1 MIVLNKLR
9 LERWTPA
16 FFLAPA
22 IILLI
27 VFRYIP
33 IVLGFEEALYTNS
46 LSLAGARK
54 FVGLNNFIAVFEDPV
69 VWGSFK
75 TTMLFSLVVNPLQVG
90 LALLLAELINQRVP
104 GIAIFRAIYL
114 VPVAISM
121 NVTAIAWGLALD
133 PNYGLINGIIR
144 TLGLPRQPFLQHPS
158 QALWSIIGIISWIGV
173 PYWSLFFLAG
183 LQGISSDVLESARV
197 DGAGSLRTFISIK
210 LPLLRRIIA
219 FVLVSDTVVNFTLFA
234 PIYLITRGGPQLSTH
249 LVMYEAYRRGLVYG
263 DIGIASA
270 IISVLLIVVVA
281 FVAVEFIVLRPRH

>member
-1 MIVLNKLR
+1 MLKRIPM
-9 LERWTPA
+9 ERWTPF

-33 IVLGFEEALYTNS
+33 IVLGFEEALHTNA
-46 LSLAGARK
+46 LSQIGGRK
-54 FVGLNNFIAVFEDPV
+54 FVGLENFVQIFEDPV

-75 TTMLFSLVVNPLQVG
+75 TTLVFSLVVNPLQVG
-90 LALLLAELINQRVP
+90 LAILLAELINQRVP

-144 TLGLPRQPFLQHPS
+144 TLGLPRQPFLNHPS

-173 PYWSLFFLAG
+173 PYWSLFILAG
-183 LQGISSDVLESARV
+183 LQGISSDVLESAHV
-197 DGAGSLRTFISIK
+197 DGAGSLRTFLFIK
-210 LPLLRRIIA
+210 LPLLRRVIA

-234 PIYLITRGGPQLSTH
+234 PVYLLTRGGPQLSTH
-249 LVMYEAYRRGLVYG
+249 LVMYEAWRRGLVYG

-270 IISVLLIVVVA
+270 IITVLLIVVIA
-281 FVAVEFIVLRPRH
+281 FVALEFIVLRPQH

>member
-1 MIVLNKLR
+1 MLKRIP
-9 LERWTPA
+9 LERWTP
-16 FFLAPA
+16 FLFLAPA

-33 IVLGFEEALYTNS
+33 IVLGFEEALYTNA
-46 LSLAGARK
+46 LSQIGGRK
-54 FVGLNNFIAVFEDPV
+54 FVGLENFAQVFEDPV

-75 TTMLFSLVVNPLQVG
+75 TTLVFSLVVNPLQVG
-90 LALLLAELINQRVP
+90 LAILLAELINQRVP

-114 VPVAISM
+114 LPVAISI

-144 TLGLPRQPFLQHPS
+144 TLGLPRQPFLNHPS
-158 QALWSIIGIISWIGV
+158 QALWSIIAIISWIGV
-173 PYWSLFFLAG
+173 PYWSLFILAG

-197 DGAGSLRTFISIK
+197 DGAGSLRTFLFIK
-210 LPLLRRIIA
+210 LPLLRRVIA

-234 PIYLITRGGPQLSTH
+234 PVYLLTRGGPQLSTH
-249 LVMYEAYRRGLVYG
+249 LVMYEAWRRGLVYG

-270 IISVLLIVVVA
+270 IITVLLIVVIA
-281 FVAVEFIVLRPRH
+281 FVALEFIVLRPQH

>member
-1 MIVLNKLR
+1 MLKRIPM
-9 LERWTPA
+9 ERWTPF

-33 IVLGFEEALYTNS
+33 IVLGFEEALYTNA
-46 LSLAGARK
+46 LSQIGGRK
-54 FVGLNNFIAVFEDPV
+54 FVGLENFVQVFEDPV

-75 TTMLFSLVVNPLQVG
+75 TTLVFSLVVNPLQVG
-90 LALLLAELINQRVP
+90 LAILLAELINQRVP

-114 VPVAISM
+114 VPVAISI

-144 TLGLPRQPFLQHPS
+144 TLGLPRQPFLNHPS

-173 PYWSLFFLAG
+173 PYWSLFILAG
-183 LQGISSDVLESARV
+183 LQGISSDVLESAHV
-197 DGAGSLRTFISIK
+197 DGAGSLRTFLFIK
-210 LPLLRRIIA
+210 LPLLRRVIA

-234 PIYLITRGGPQLSTH
+234 PVYLLTRGGPQLSTH
-249 LVMYEAYRRGLVYG
+249 LVMYEAWRRGLVYG

-270 IISVLLIVVVA
+270 IITVLLIVVIA
-281 FVAVEFIVLRPRH
+281 FVALEFIVLRPQH

>member
-1 MIVLNKLR
+1 MLKSFSLD
-9 LERWTPA
+9 RWTPV

-22 IILLI
+22 FILLL
-27 VFRYIP
+27 VFRYVP

-46 LSLAGARK
+46 LSQAGARK
-54 FVGLNNFIAVFEDPV
+54 FVGLANFIAVYEDPV

-75 TTMLFSLVVNPLQVG
+75 TTLIFSLVVNPLQVG
-90 LALLLAELINQRVP
+90 LALLLAELVNARVP
-104 GIAIFRAIYL
+104 GIAVFRAIYL
-114 VPVAISM
+114 IPIAISAP
-121 NVTAIAWGLALD
+121 VTAIAWGLALD
-133 PNYGLINGIIR
+133 PNYGLINGIFR
-144 TLGLPRQPFLQHPS
+144 TVGLPRQPFLQSPD

-183 LQGISSDVLESARV
+183 LQGISKDVLESAHV
-197 DGAGSLRTFISIK
+197 DGANSLRVFISIK

-234 PIYLITRGGPQLSTH
+234 PVYLLTRGGPQLSTH

-270 IISVLLIVVVA
+270 IVSVLLIVVIVVVA
-281 FVAVEFIVLRPRH
+281 IEFIVLRPQH

>member
-1 MIVLNKLR
+1 MLKRIPM
-9 LERWTPA
+9 ERWTPF

-33 IVLGFEEALYTNS
+33 IVLGFEEALYTNA
-46 LSLAGARK
+46 LSQIGGRK
-54 FVGLNNFIAVFEDPV
+54 FVGLENFVQIFEDPV

-75 TTMLFSLVVNPLQVG
+75 TTLVFSLVVNPLQVG
-90 LALLLAELINQRVP
+90 LAILLAELINQRVP

-144 TLGLPRQPFLQHPS
+144 TLGLPRQPFLNHPS
-158 QALWSIIGIISWIGV
+158 QALWSIIAIISWIGV
-173 PYWSLFFLAG
+173 PYWSLFILAG
-183 LQGISSDVLESARV
+183 LQGISSDVLESAHV
-197 DGAGSLRTFISIK
+197 DGAGSLRTFLFIK
-210 LPLLRRIIA
+210 LPLLRRVIA

-234 PIYLITRGGPQLSTH
+234 PVYLLTRGGPQLSTH
-249 LVMYEAYRRGLVYG
+249 LVMYEAWRRGLVYG

-270 IISVLLIVVVA
+270 IITVLLIVVIA
-281 FVAVEFIVLRPRH
+281 FVALEFIVLRPQH

>member
-1 MIVLNKLR
+1 MLNKLR

-22 IILLI
+22 VILLI

-46 LSLAGARK
+46 LSMAGARK

-75 TTMLFSLVVNPLQVG
+75 TTLVFSLVVNPLQVG

-104 GIAIFRAIYL
+104 GIAVFRAIYL

-144 TLGLPRQPFLQHPS
+144 TMGLPRQPFLQHPS

-183 LQGISSDVLESARV
+183 LQGISRDVLESAHV
-197 DGAGSLRTFISIK
+197 DGRGQLANLYFDQ
-210 LPLLRRIIA
+210 A
-219 FVLVSDTVVNFTLFA
+219 A
-234 PIYLITRGGPQLSTH
+234 PAAAHHRLCSRFGHSG
-249 LVMYEAYRRGLVYG
+249 
-263 DIGIASA
+263 
-270 IISVLLIVVVA
+270 
-281 FVAVEFIVLRPRH
+281 

>member
-1 MIVLNKLR
+1 MLKRIPM
-9 LERWTPA
+9 ERWTPF

-33 IVLGFEEALYTNS
+33 IVLGFEEALYTNA
-46 LSLAGARK
+46 LSQIGGRK
-54 FVGLNNFIAVFEDPV
+54 FVGLENFVQIFEDPV

-75 TTMLFSLVVNPLQVG
+75 TTLVFSLVVNPLQVG
-90 LALLLAELINQRVP
+90 LAILLAELINQRVP

-144 TLGLPRQPFLQHPS
+144 TLGLPRQPFLNHPS
-158 QALWSIIGIISWIGV
+158 QALWSIIAIISWIGV
-173 PYWSLFFLAG
+173 PYWSLFILAG

-197 DGAGSLRTFISIK
+197 DGAGSLRTFLFIK
-210 LPLLRRIIA
+210 LPLLRRVIA

-234 PIYLITRGGPQLSTH
+234 PVYLLTRGGPQLSTH
-249 LVMYEAYRRGLVYG
+249 LVMYEAWRRGLVYG

-270 IISVLLIVVVA
+270 IITVLLIVVIA
-281 FVAVEFIVLRPRH
+281 FVALEFIVLRPQH

>member
-1 MIVLNKLR
+1 MLKRIP
-9 LERWTPA
+9 LERWTPF

-33 IVLGFEEALYTNS
+33 IVLGFEEALYTNA
-46 LSLAGARK
+46 LSQIGGRK
-54 FVGLNNFIAVFEDPV
+54 FVGLENFVQIFEDPV

-75 TTMLFSLVVNPLQVG
+75 TTLVFSLVVNPLQVG
-90 LALLLAELINQRVP
+90 LAILLAELINQRVP

-144 TLGLPRQPFLQHPS
+144 TLGLPRQPFLNHPS
-158 QALWSIIGIISWIGV
+158 QALWSIIAIISWIGV
-173 PYWSLFFLAG
+173 PYWSLFILAG

-197 DGAGSLRTFISIK
+197 DGAGSLRTFLFIK
-210 LPLLRRIIA
+210 LPLLRRVIA

-234 PIYLITRGGPQLSTH
+234 PVYLLTRGGPQLSTH
-249 LVMYEAYRRGLVYG
+249 LVMYEAWRRGLVYG

-270 IISVLLIVVVA
+270 IITVLLIVVIA
-281 FVAVEFIVLRPRH
+281 FVALEFIVLRPQH

>member
-1 MIVLNKLR
+1 MLKRIPM
-9 LERWTPA
+9 ERWTPF

-33 IVLGFEEALYTNS
+33 IVLGFEEALYTNA
-46 LSLAGARK
+46 LSQIGGRK
-54 FVGLNNFIAVFEDPV
+54 FVGLENFVQIFEDPV

-75 TTMLFSLVVNPLQVG
+75 TTLVFSLVVNPLQVG
-90 LALLLAELINQRVP
+90 LAILLAELINQRVP

-114 VPVAISM
+114 VPVAISI

-144 TLGLPRQPFLQHPS
+144 TLGLPRQPFLNHPS

-173 PYWSLFFLAG
+173 PYWSLFILAG
-183 LQGISSDVLESARV
+183 LQGISSDVLESAHV
-197 DGAGSLRTFISIK
+197 DGAGSLRTFLFIK
-210 LPLLRRIIA
+210 LPLLRRVIA

-234 PIYLITRGGPQLSTH
+234 PVYLLTRGGPQLSTH
-249 LVMYEAYRRGLVYG
+249 LVMYEAWRRGLVYG

-270 IISVLLIVVVA
+270 IITVLLIVVIA
-281 FVAVEFIVLRPRH
+281 FVALEFIVLRPQH

>member
-1 MIVLNKLR
+1 MLKRIPM
-9 LERWTPA
+9 ERWTPF

-33 IVLGFEEALYTNS
+33 IVLGFEEALYTNA
-46 LSLAGARK
+46 LSQIGGRK
-54 FVGLNNFIAVFEDPV
+54 FVGLENFVQVFEDPV

-75 TTMLFSLVVNPLQVG
+75 TTLVFSLVVNPLQVG
-90 LALLLAELINQRVP
+90 LAILLAELINQRVP

-114 VPVAISM
+114 VPVAISI

-144 TLGLPRQPFLQHPS
+144 TLGLPRQPFLNHPS
-158 QALWSIIGIISWIGV
+158 QALWSIIAIISWIGV
-173 PYWSLFFLAG
+173 PYWSLFILAG
-183 LQGISSDVLESARV
+183 LQGISSDVLESAHV
-197 DGAGSLRTFISIK
+197 DGAGSLRTFLFIK
-210 LPLLRRIIA
+210 LPLLRRVIA

-234 PIYLITRGGPQLSTH
+234 PVYLLTRGGPQLSTH
-249 LVMYEAYRRGLVYG
+249 LVMYEAWRRGLVYG

-270 IISVLLIVVVA
+270 IITVLLIVVIA
-281 FVAVEFIVLRPRH
+281 FVALEFIVLRPQH